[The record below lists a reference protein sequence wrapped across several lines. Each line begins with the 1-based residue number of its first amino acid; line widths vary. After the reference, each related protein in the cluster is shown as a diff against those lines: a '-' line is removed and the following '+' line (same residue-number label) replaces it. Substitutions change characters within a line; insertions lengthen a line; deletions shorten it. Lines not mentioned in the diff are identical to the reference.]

1 MALPATISVTL
12 DFSSGA
18 IFGNPTFIIGDPV
31 NGILG
36 TSRLSDSTTPAL
48 VVDLTDA
55 TRRISIRRGRNI
67 TRDMYEAGN
76 TTVRIYDPTGS
87 FNPQNTSSPYYGKLT
102 PLRKIRIAATYGG
115 TTYYL
120 FSGYTTDYVYSYDQ
134 AQNLSYVD
142 INATDAFRLFNLAA
156 VTTITGQAAGQD
168 TGTRIGKILDTVQF
182 PTSMRSIDTGNSL
195 CQADPATSR
204 TSLAAL
210 QNVETSEQGAFYITP
225 SGNAIF
231 KNRANT
237 IKSAGSTPTQFNQT
251 GGIPYKNLVFA
262 FDDKLIVNQANVTR
276 VGGTTQTNVDLTSIS
291 TYFPHSITFSDLVV
305 QTDAEAMNIAKIFVA
320 TRSTT
325 TIRIDSMT
333 VDLLDTA
340 VPTGTILDLDYF
352 DNVQIS
358 NIQPDGSTITKNL
371 QVQGVAWDITP
382 NSWTGT
388 FTTLEP
394 ITDGFIIGNSTYGVL
409 GDDILSY

>member
-1 MALPATISVTL
+1 MALPAQINVSL
-12 DFSSGA
+12 NFSSGA
-18 IFGNPTFIIGDPV
+18 TFGNPFTIGDPV

-36 TSRLSDSTTPAL
+36 VGILSDQTTPAL
-48 VVDLTDA
+48 VVDLTDV
-55 TRRISIRRGRNI
+55 TRHITIRRGRNI
-67 TRDMYEAGN
+67 TRDTYEAGN
-76 TTVRIYDPTGS
+76 ATIRVYDPNGD
-87 FNPQNTSSPYYGKLT
+87 FNPQNLSSPYYGRLT
-102 PLRKIRIAATYGG
+102 PLRKLRVSATYAG
-115 TTYYL
+115 TSYYL
-120 FSGYTTDYVYSYDQ
+120 FSGYTTDYTYSYDQ
-134 AQNLSYVD
+134 AENVSYVD
-142 INATDAFRLFNLAA
+142 ISATDAFRLFNLAA

-168 TGTRIGKILDTVQF
+168 TGTRINKILDTVQF
-182 PTSMRSIDTGNSL
+182 PNGMRSVDTGNSL
-195 CQADPATSR
+195 TQADPATSR
-204 TSLAAL
+204 TSLAAI
-210 QNVETSEQGAFYITP
+210 QNVEISEQGAFYITP
-225 SGNAIF
+225 EGNAIF
-231 KNRANT
+231 KNRSNT
-237 IKSAGSTPTQFNQT
+237 IKSAGNTPISFNQT

-276 VGGTTQTNVDLTSIS
+276 IGGTTQTNVDVSSIA

-305 QTDAEAMNIAKIFVA
+305 DTDTEAMNIAKIFVA

-340 VPTGTILDLDYF
+340 VPTGTVLGLDYF
-352 DNVQIS
+352 DNVNIS

-382 NSWTGT
+382 NRMLAT